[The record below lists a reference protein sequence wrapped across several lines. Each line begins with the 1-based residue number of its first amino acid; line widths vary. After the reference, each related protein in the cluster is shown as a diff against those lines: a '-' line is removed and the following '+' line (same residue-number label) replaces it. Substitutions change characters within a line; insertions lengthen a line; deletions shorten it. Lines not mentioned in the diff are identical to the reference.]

1 MKWLKF
7 AGFTLC
13 IFLQGI
19 LLFANSLN
27 IDLSR
32 YNELIESTRKIP
44 VTIHIIDFDGRPLSN
59 VAVHIEQ
66 KTHQF
71 FFGNAPE
78 YLIFAYA
85 RFNYMRGRRFGI
97 TPISA
102 EKLEQYKSLYAD
114 LFNYATVPSFY
125 WADYEPRKNTL
136 PLLDASKQI
145 IEWLNESGITV
156 KGHTLAWGNSP
167 GVGVPGWVRSIG
179 ESGNWQEV
187 KVLLMERI
195 KREINEFKSMVQ
207 MWDIVNEPIVQ
218 EWFNGIG
225 DDYIF
230 EAYKLAREIDPD
242 AKLVLNEFG
251 VLTNK
256 NIRNRFIN
264 LAKRLIENDA
274 PIDIIGIEAH
284 IFTGEDLKTQLANL
298 DGIYAALDE
307 IAELGKPIHITEFQ
321 IPLPAIVEAFQVDT
335 ETAEKLQAEIAQVF
349 YTVFFSHPAVEA
361 IIYWNFYR
369 AWQSGSGFLRDDFT
383 VKPIYYALKELIQE
397 KWRTSLNLTTNID
410 GSLNFRGFSGDYEI
424 KVRAAN
430 KEKTF
435 KVKVGKEACELI
447 LKINGDQE

>member
-1 MKWLKF
+1 
-7 AGFTLC
+7 
-13 IFLQGI
+13 
-19 LLFANSLN
+19 
-27 IDLSR
+27 
-32 YNELIESTRKIP
+32 
-44 VTIHIIDFDGRPLSN
+44 
-59 VAVHIEQ
+59 
-66 KTHQF
+66 
-71 FFGNAPE
+71 
-78 YLIFAYA
+78 
-85 RFNYMRGRRFGI
+85 MRGRRFGI

-383 VKPIYYALKELIQE
+383 VKPIYYILKELIQE